1 MEGRS
6 SMARL
11 PRFFGG
17 LILAGFMMAVVVGS
31 VSVSDAQTIRVVMDN
46 NYPPFVFLDSEKR
59 LQGILV
65 DQWRLWERKTGRK
78 AELHA
83 MDWNEA
89 LRRMQAGEF
98 DVIDTI
104 FMTEART
111 RLYDYLPAY
120 QKIEV
125 PIYFDR
131 EISGI
136 VDASSLAGFAV
147 GVKEG
152 DASNEYLRRQGID
165 SLLAYD
171 SYEEI
176 IKAARDRKIT
186 VFVVDAPPARY
197 FLHKYGIQERFRQTE
212 PLYVGEFHRAV
223 RKGNRELFELVKGGF
238 EAITAPELQEIE
250 QKWYGKPVVSAR
262 ETRGIMLGLG
272 AVVLTVFGLVVWNR
286 SLRKAVARRTA
297 ALEASEKRNRTILE
311 ALPDMLFRISR
322 DGRFL
327 DCQTAGN
334 VSLLLPPAEFIG
346 REVSAVLPPD
356 VAEITM
362 KHLDLAMRTGVLQ
375 RYEYRLTIN
384 GGERFY
390 ESRMVQDG
398 DTEVLAVVRDVTD
411 QKKAEADLMQKTNE
425 LDKFFGASIDLFCI
439 ADTSGNFIRLNPEWE
454 STLGYSLKELEGHRF
469 LDFVHPDDVGPTIE
483 ATQTLSAQTQVL
495 NFVNRYRCKDGSYRW
510 IEWRSLPSGTLIYAA
525 ARDITERKRVEE
537 TLRANEEKYRQLF
550 EAESDAIFLI
560 ENESGVIIE
569 VNSAAEALYGYDRE
583 ELLGMKNTALSAQP
597 EETRRRTEQALHGE
611 KAIIAIPFRLHR
623 KKDGTVFPVDIT
635 ARSFVLH
642 GKSVH
647 IAAIRDI
654 SDRKHLEEQL
664 LQSQK
669 MEAVGILAGGVAHDF
684 NNILQSVIS
693 SAYLLKLRHE
703 GLPEIKRIADDIL
716 ALSDRAADLTRGLLA
731 FSRKQ
736 IMTPHT
742 LDLNEVIIS
751 GTKMFQRLIGED
763 VRLVMELCPE
773 RLYISADST
782 QIQQVLLN
790 LMNNA
795 RDAMPTG
802 GTVTVRS
809 YQSLCELPDDTG
821 TCRTVSCAVLEVC
834 DTGMGIAEKDLPHIF
849 EPFFT
854 TKEVGKGTGLGL
866 SVVYGIV
873 AQHRGAI
880 TVSSASGNGALFRVM
895 LPLLPPAEAREPRPG
910 EAQQAGKGQGERLLL
925 IEDDE
930 GVRTTTQQ
938 FLDASGYEV
947 VAMSRGAE
955 AIEYVRANPGY
966 VRLALIDVI
975 MPEMNGAEV
984 CQRLQAMQ
992 PGLKVIFMSGYPKNV
1007 LEERQLPDMPCLQ
1020 KPVLPGELLRTVRE
1034 TLAEE

>member
-1 MEGRS
+1 MVRFP
-6 SMARL
+6 RL
-11 PRFFGG
+11 LGV
-17 LILAGFMMAVVVGS
+17 LILAWCVMVASAGS
-31 VSVSDAQTIRVVMDN
+31 IFASDAQPVRVVMDN
-46 NYPPFVFLDSEKR
+46 NYPPFVFQDGDGR

-104 FMTEART
+104 FLTENRARQ
-111 RLYDYLPAY
+111 YDYLPAY

-136 VDASSLAGFAV
+136 VDASSLTGFAV
-147 GVKEG
+147 GVKKG
-152 DASNEYLRRQGID
+152 DAAIEFLTRQGID
-165 SLLAYD
+165 SLLLYD
-171 SYEEI
+171 SYKAILE
-176 IKAARDRKIT
+176 AARDRKIT

-197 FLHKYGIQERFRQTE
+197 FLHKFGMQGRFRQTE

-223 RKGNRELFELVKGGF
+223 RKGDREMFDLVKGGF
-238 EAITAPELQEIE
+238 EAMSAQELREIE
-250 QKWYGKPVVSAR
+250 QKWYGKPVAPFVEPR
-262 ETRGIMLGLG
+262 QVLLGLG
-272 AVVLTVFGLVVWNR
+272 VIVLVVSGLVVWNW
-286 SLRKAVARRTA
+286 SLRRAAAQRTA
-297 ALEASEKRNRTILE
+297 ALESSERRNRTIVE
-311 ALPDMLFRISR
+311 ALPDMLFRISS

-327 DCQTAGN
+327 DCQAADHESLLMPLAQFVGKN
-334 VSLLLPPAEFIG
+334 VSE
-346 REVSAVLPPD
+346 VLPPD
-356 VAEITM
+356 IAEMTM
-362 KHLDLAMRTGVLQ
+362 KHLDSALRTGALQ
-375 RYEYRLTIN
+375 QYEYRLTI
-384 GGERFY
+384 GGAERFY
-390 ESRMVQDG
+390 ESRMVRGG
-398 DTEVLAVVRDVTD
+398 DQEALAVVRDVTD
-411 QKKAEADLMQKTNE
+411 RKKAEADLLKKTNE
-425 LDKFFGASIDLFCI
+425 LNTFFNASLDLFCI
-439 ADTSGNFIRLNPEWE
+439 ADMAGNFIRLNTEWE
-454 STLGYSLKELEGHRF
+454 ITLGYSLAELEGHRF
-469 LDFVHPDDVGPTIE
+469 LDFVHPEDLGPTLE
-483 ATQTLSAQTQVL
+483 AVQTLASQTQVL

-510 IEWRSLPSGTLIYAA
+510 IEWRSLPAGNLIYAA

-560 ENESGVIIE
+560 ENESGAIVE
-569 VNSAAEALYGYDRE
+569 VNSAAEALYGYGRE
-583 ELLGMKNTALSAQP
+583 ELLRMKNTDLSAEP
-597 EETRRRTEQALHGE
+597 GETRRRTDQALQGE
-611 KAIIAIPFRLHR
+611 KDIIAIPFRLHR

-635 ARSFVLH
+635 ARSFLLH

-654 SDRKHLEEQL
+654 SERKRLEEQL
-664 LQSQK
+664 FQSQK

-703 GLPEIKRIADDIL
+703 GDADIRRIADDIL

-736 IMTPHT
+736 FISPQT
-742 LDLNEVIIS
+742 LDLNEVITS
-751 GTKMFQRLIGED
+751 GTRMFQRLIGED
-763 VRLVMELCPE
+763 VHLVTELCPE
-773 RLYISADST
+773 RLYVSADST

-809 YQSLCELPDDTG
+809 YQAVCDLPDDAG
-821 TCRTVSCAVLEVC
+821 TCRTVACAVLEVC
-834 DTGMGIAEKDLPHIF
+834 DTGTGIAGKDLPHIF

-866 SVVYGIV
+866 SVAYGIV

-880 TVSSASGNGALFRVM
+880 TVSSEPGNGAVFRVM
-895 LPLLPPAEAREPRPG
+895 LPLLPPTEARQETPQKLRPAREG
-910 EAQQAGKGQGERLLL
+910 RGERLLL

-930 GVRTTTQQ
+930 SVRATTRQ
-938 FLDASGYEV
+938 FLIASGYDV
-947 VAMSRGAE
+947 VALARGAE
-955 AIEYVRANPGY
+955 AIEYVREHPGRI
-966 VRLALIDVI
+966 RLALIDVI

-984 CQRLQAMQ
+984 CRMLQAVQ
-992 PGLKVIFMSGYPKNV
+992 PELKVIFMSGYPKKV

-1020 KPVLPGELLRTVRE
+1020 KPVLPGELLRAVRE
-1034 TLAEE
+1034 ALAEG